1 MSDATTPRSKR
12 PAEAGARRLGR
23 LALLP
28 LFADLDGRPA
38 LVAGDSPAAA
48 WKAELLA
55 AAGADVLVA
64 SADPC
69 PELAALL
76 SEGAAAGRLTR
87 LPRTWRP
94 DDLAGMSIAVA
105 DAADEDGARRFADA
119 ARAAGVPCNV
129 IDRPAYG
136 GFQFGSIVNRSPV
149 VIGIATK
156 GTAPI
161 LAQAI
166 RRRIETLLP
175 PALADWA
182 ALAGRLRQSVLSRLA
197 AGAPRR
203 RFWEAFAERA
213 FGPAPTARDE
223 AALTDLL
230 TVGGASGGRVTLVG
244 AGPGDAG
251 LLTLNAVRALQAAD
265 VILFDALVSDEV
277 LELARREARRML
289 VGKRGGRE
297 SCRQED
303 INDLMVKLARQG
315 KHVVRLKAG
324 DPSVFGRAGEELER
338 LAAEGIP
345 AAVVPGITA
354 ASAMAASLGV
364 SLTHRDCARAVRFV
378 TGHARHGGLP
388 DDVDWRAIA
397 EPSTTTVFYMGGRT
411 AGEIRG
417 HLLAAGMPAGTP
429 AVVAGSVSRADQ
441 RHWLG
446 SVGELA
452 AGVSAM
458 PAEQPV
464 LIGIGEVWRAAGAN
478 SLRSAHGPAGDD
490 RRDATS
496 PARRSA

>member
-55 AAGADVLVA
+55 AAGADVRVA

-69 PELAALL
+69 AELAVLL

-87 LPRTWRP
+87 LPRAWRP
-94 DDLAGMSIAVA
+94 DDLDGMSIAVA
-105 DAADEDGARRFADA
+105 DAADEDEARRFADA

-136 GFQFGSIVNRSPV
+136 GFQFGAIVNRSPV

-182 ALAGRLRQSVLSRLA
+182 ALAGRLRQQVLARLA

-213 FGPAPTARDE
+213 FGAAPTARDE
-223 AALTDLL
+223 TALTDLL
-230 TVGGASGGRVTLVG
+230 AVGGASGGRVTLVG

-289 VGKRGGRE
+289 VGKRGGQE
-297 SCRQED
+297 PCRQAD

-324 DPSVFGRAGEELER
+324 DPGVFGRAGEELER
-338 LAAEGIP
+338 LAAEGVP
-345 AAVVPGITA
+345 ATVVPGITA
-354 ASAMAASLGV
+354 ASAMAAAFGA
-364 SLTHRDCARAVRFV
+364 SLTHRDRARAVRFV

-388 DDVDWRAIA
+388 EDIDWQASA
-397 EPSTTTVFYMGGRT
+397 DPSTTTVFYMGGRSAPAIRARLLD
-411 AGEIRG
+411 AGLPEDTPAVIVGAVSRPDERRWRG
-417 HLLAAGMPAGTP
+417 TVAGLAAGMAT
-429 AVVAGSVSRADQ
+429 
-441 RHWLG
+441 
-446 SVGELA
+446 
-452 AGVSAM
+452 M
-458 PAEQPV
+458 PPGQPV
-464 LIGIGEVWRAAGAN
+464 LLGIGETWRAAI
-478 SLRSAHGPAGDD
+478 AG
-490 RRDATS
+490 
-496 PARRSA
+496 ARRVASALR